1 MKWAVEIQRTS
12 LERRNLVD
20 LLARLDFKVVDGIDS
35 NLAFTAPLFEQM
47 DSTEVWAEAKKLR
60 EAMIG
65 PAEIDPDFTL
75 GAVIDYSA
83 SEPKRHYSMEAK
95 PGEFKISAG
104 TVTLTVSPPKGL
116 SEEQV
121 IAWQAAHAEQE
132 YQTRLEAQLSKLEP
146 AYREPRA
153 AKILELLKRDEHTG
167 ESLYKIV
174 ELLVEGDPY
183 KSKGQKFRKAFG
195 VSEDEFKRFAAA
207 VHNPDVS
214 GDFARHAYSQQHV
227 PNPMTAVEAER
238 FVRRL
243 VAAWLNTLRK
253 P

>member
-20 LLARLDFKVVDGIDS
+20 LLAGLHFKVVDGIDS
-35 NLAFTAPLFEQM
+35 DLAFTPLLFEQM

-83 SEPKRHYSMEAK
+83 SKPKRHRFLEARMLAK
-95 PGEFKISAG
+95 SSTGP
-104 TVTLTVSPPKGL
+104 VTLTLSPPKGL
-116 SEEQV
+116 SEKQLAE
-121 IAWQAAHAEQE
+121 WQAMQEEQE
-132 YQTRLEAQLSKLEP
+132 YQARKEAQLSKLEP
-146 AYREPRA
+146 VYREPRA

-167 ESLYKIV
+167 ESLYKIF
-174 ELLVEGDPY
+174 ELLVGGDP
-183 KSKGQKFRKAFG
+183 KSKGQKFCNAFG
-195 VSEDEFKRFAAA
+195 VSKDEFKRFAAA

-227 PNPMTAVEAER
+227 PNPMTPVEAER